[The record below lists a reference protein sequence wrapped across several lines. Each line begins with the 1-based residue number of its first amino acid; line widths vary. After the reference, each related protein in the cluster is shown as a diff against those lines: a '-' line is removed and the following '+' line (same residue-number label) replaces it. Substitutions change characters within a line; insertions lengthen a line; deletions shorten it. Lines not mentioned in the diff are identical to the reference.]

1 MPKLTSAVDQTLDSS
16 TKVVLVTMDN
26 HLSGAFDQV
35 AQKLMT
41 SASLRFKMHA
51 ASDWRNNPS
60 ALEKCREDISQADIV
75 IVTMLFMEDHFLPIL
90 DALEKRRFDC
100 DAMVCIMS
108 APQVM
113 HLSRMG
119 KYVANTQTG
128 GLIGLLK
135 KLRPS
140 AKDAQ
145 GKDKPVS
152 AGAKQMAML
161 RRLPKL
167 LRFIPGSAQDIRI
180 FFLVMQY
187 WLAGSEANILNMVIM
202 LVQRYA
208 RIQETHAAHSVKLH
222 TPVEYPEVGIYHPR
236 MKTRLSDQ
244 LADLPY
250 AKNSK
255 QPAVGMLL
263 LRSYLL
269 AGNTDH
275 YDAVIEAIEA
285 KEKIV
290 VYADYD
296 CDGIPGAVIMNDL
309 FNKISYENFSIYIPD
324 RHDEGYGLN
333 KEAIEKFIEEV
344 DDWTEKMNNIGKS
357 AKDFFL
363 SCLYDEKSILFNIK
377 RPIVVIFF
385 TIL

>member
-1 MPKLTSAVDQTLDSS
+1 MPKLTSAVDHAIDSN

-35 AQKLMT
+35 SQKLMA
-41 SASLRFKMHA
+41 SACLRFKMHA

-60 ALEKCREDISQADIV
+60 ALEKCREDIGQADIV

-90 DALEKRRFDC
+90 DALEKRRFEC

-167 LRFIPGSAQDIRI
+167 LRFIPGFGPRHSYL
-180 FFLVMQY
+180 FLGYAILASRFRGQY
-187 WLAGSEANILNMVIM
+187 F
-202 LVQRYA
+202 
-208 RIQETHAAHSVKLH
+208 
-222 TPVEYPEVGIYHPR
+222 EYGHHVGATLCAHPR
-236 MKTRLSDQ
+236 NPCRTPRQAANAS
-244 LADLPY
+244 
-250 AKNSK
+250 
-255 QPAVGMLL
+255 
-263 LRSYLL
+263 
-269 AGNTDH
+269 
-275 YDAVIEAIEA
+275 
-285 KEKIV
+285 
-290 VYADYD
+290 
-296 CDGIPGAVIMNDL
+296 
-309 FNKISYENFSIYIPD
+309 
-324 RHDEGYGLN
+324 
-333 KEAIEKFIEEV
+333 
-344 DDWTEKMNNIGKS
+344 
-357 AKDFFL
+357 
-363 SCLYDEKSILFNIK
+363 
-377 RPIVVIFF
+377 
-385 TIL
+385 